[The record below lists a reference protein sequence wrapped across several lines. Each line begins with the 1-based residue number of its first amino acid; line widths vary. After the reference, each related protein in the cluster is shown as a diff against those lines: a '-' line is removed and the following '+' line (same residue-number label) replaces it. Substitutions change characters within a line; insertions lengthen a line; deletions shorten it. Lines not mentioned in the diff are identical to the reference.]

1 VAGVFS
7 GIGPRRAEAAGRDPA
22 QLPDSDPPTAERG
35 DGRPR
40 WKPRWTSPAR
50 AWLYGTLSPDGKI
63 LVWVDAMGRITWVD
77 TASGKAFLRNPSLR
91 GAERLIVDN
100 RGVVVAWAPLNPGR
114 TGVWVVRPVDAPA
127 VRRDLGAP
135 LWSAAL
141 DSRQLGVW
149 VGTGDKVLHWV
160 PIDGGDIQVSSLPG
174 IADSLTATPTG
185 SIASLWLESG
195 VCAVDPAGL
204 LRWHRRSDDRA
215 RRWRP
220 LLSEDGK
227 RLFLVSSTGPTKA
240 LWRVHRLD
248 PATGDALWETSIVG
262 KLAEALLTV
271 DGGRLALTTWVAST
285 DPRDPAQRKLH
296 MIDEA
301 GNWLF
306 RDKGSAVFEPLLAA
320 LSVRG
325 ERITVVDGDRGI
337 STLDRSGRTIARRIG
352 LPGAREIGRPARVM
366 SVLATP
372 DGRRMVLIRGDGRM
386 TGYEALA

>member
-1 VAGVFS
+1 
-7 GIGPRRAEAAGRDPA
+7 
-22 QLPDSDPPTAERG
+22 
-35 DGRPR
+35 
-40 WKPRWTSPAR
+40 
-50 AWLYGTLSPDGKI
+50 
-63 LVWVDAMGRITWVD
+63 MGRITWVD

-185 SIASLWLESG
+185 ALASLWLESG

-227 RLFLVSSTGPTKA
+227 RLFLISSTGPTKA
-240 LWRVHRLD
+240 HWRVHRLD
-248 PATGDALWETSIVG
+248 PATGDALWETSIEG

-271 DGGRLALTTWVAST
+271 DGGRLALTTWVEST

-296 MIDEA
+296 MIDDA

-306 RDKGSAVFEPLLAA
+306 RDKGSAVFEPLLVA

-325 ERITVVDGDRGI
+325 ERITVVDGERGI

-352 LPGAREIGRPARVM
+352 LPGAREIGRPARVV